1 MSIRG
6 HWRKSTKEKFG
17 HPCKL
22 FFEMKWFWTL
32 WTSSSWLKIFQVSH
46 RNLIK
51 SSDLGGK
58 IHTYI
63 YIYFQLKCSM
73 KISHQ
78 FLIFI
83 IMWSQQS
90 SHLCPM
96 CSLSVGHSVL
106 NSVMDFLSLG
116 SSFLYFWGIFFGG
129 SSIHIPRLL
138 SAWSSF
144 CFTLNC
150 LSCYCRGNRML

>member
-6 HWRKSTKEKFG
+6 RWRKSTKEKFG

-32 WTSSSWLKIFQVSH
+32 WTSSSWLKIFLVSP

-58 IHTYI
+58 IHI
-63 YIYFQLKCSM
+63 YIYFQLKYSM

-78 FLIFI
+78 CLIFI

-90 SHLCPM
+90 SHLCPV
-96 CSLSVGHSVL
+96 CSLSIGHSVL
-106 NSVMDFLSLG
+106 NSVMGFFPLG
-116 SSFLYFWGIFFGG
+116 SSFLYFWRIFFVG
-129 SSIHIPRLL
+129 SSIHIPKLL
-138 SAWSSF
+138 SAQSSF
-144 CFTLNC
+144 CLTLNC
-150 LSCYCRGNRML
+150 LSCYCRGTRTL